1 MSESNTGYNPA
12 GLILTTA
19 TFSNLIMLLF
29 GLGVYFMDISTTPEI
44 VELLG
49 IDISQGQGLVEDDL
63 QHMKRLANQYRA
75 QCKGN
80 NNILAIGK

>member
-12 GLILTTA
+12 SLILTTV

-29 GLGVYFMDISTTPEI
+29 GLGAYFMDISTTPEI

-49 IDISQGQGLVEDDL
+49 IDISQGQGLAEDDL
-63 QHMKRLANQYRA
+63 QHMETIGQP
-75 QCKGN
+75 
-80 NNILAIGK
+80 ILGSV